1 MQSTGSTAPHT
12 SVNVVVDGVTTRFT
26 CCVCAQTLRVRSTL
40 TSITLVSI
48 CVCWDGASLE
58 TCTCC
63 QLLSTAVAS
72 TVFCLE
78 QWQFCATVCGAA
90 SCAQQLLSA
99 VFHTHSIF
107 TTGKG
112 VVQCVFC

>member
-1 MQSTGSTAPHT
+1 MADASTGSTAHT
-12 SVNVVVDGVTTRFT
+12 RVLMASQPGLVAVCALRH
-26 CCVCAQTLRVRSTL
+26 CVCAAHFPVPHLS
-40 TSITLVSI
+40 VS
-48 CVCWDGASLE
+48 VCAGMEPLFE

-63 QLLSTAVAS
+63 QLLSLAGAS

-78 QWQFCATVCGAA
+78 QWQFCAAVCGAA

-112 VVQCVFC
+112 VVQCVLC